1 MISIIAKF
9 ILVIFISFMTLNSLK
24 AEESDLIE
32 YHLFNN
38 GWNIY
43 IDTTIDFRCVLHK
56 DTTNGS
62 DFRLGTYVEG
72 DQSIIYVS
80 LFNSKWQSIRDNS
93 DYNISMTFDYDQPY
107 VADGI
112 GVNTVDWFAPGFMVN
127 ATNENLIQDFM
138 ASNYITFYVDDK
150 LIEQISLEGSTIATE
165 KLAECQD
172 FVTEAI
178 NESLDDNQDPFQN
191 STRRKSLSDPFM

>member
-9 ILVIFISFMTLNSLK
+9 ILVLFISFMTLNSLK

-80 LFNSKWQSIRDNS
+80 LFNSNGNRLEI
-93 DYNISMTFDYDQPY
+93 T
-107 VADGI
+107 
-112 GVNTVDWFAPGFMVN
+112 
-127 ATNENLIQDFM
+127 LI
-138 ASNYITFYVDDK
+138 I
-150 LIEQISLEGSTIATE
+150 I
-165 KLAECQD
+165 
-172 FVTEAI
+172 
-178 NESLDDNQDPFQN
+178 FQ
-191 STRRKSLSDPFM
+191 